1 LKKTLINGTAAYN
14 HALEHLMLKFT
25 YYLVNYKVNA
35 FPIKFPMALF
45 AEILKNIK
53 IFTEPQKV
61 SNSSSNL
68 ELAVQT

>member
-1 LKKTLINGTAAYN
+1 
-14 HALEHLMLKFT
+14 
-25 YYLVNYKVNA
+25 
-35 FPIKFPMALF
+35 MALF